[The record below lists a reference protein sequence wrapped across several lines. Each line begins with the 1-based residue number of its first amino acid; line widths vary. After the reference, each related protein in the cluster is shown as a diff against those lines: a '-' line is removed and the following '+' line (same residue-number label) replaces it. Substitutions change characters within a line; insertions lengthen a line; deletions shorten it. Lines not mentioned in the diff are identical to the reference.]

1 MAQFTLD
8 PEALAGKYEA
18 LREDVNGDRDVMHK
32 RIATL
37 EELNK
42 EAHRKYAELQ
52 KKAHE
57 LQQQVVFAKAGVPTK
72 GAMPMTTATKAPLQ
86 NVENVPSGENIP
98 SLKRETLASP
108 SSEAMQQTVHVLA
121 ETEVALQEA
130 RQEHELSTQAH
141 QLEVDN
147 LLDALEKK
155 DRELREQDVRI
166 ETLLAF
172 VPDKDVAM
180 VFDGSDKPPVCHD
193 LDADLDA
200 IADGT
205 VSPRHVGRPVIVAR
219 FPQKSTEPSSVDIR
233 GGRGEMIEAPDEA
246 IANAPHKPRP
256 RAEKEWRA
264 AAERRRK
271 EAQAQEAPERVQE
284 AVEETKEVIQAQET
298 TKVVKDEA
306 TRVEAPTQQAPT
318 KQEPAKKKTASRWGG
333 AVKQIAENRRKAIEA
348 AHEDALRKRDEQLEE
363 LRNEITKLTED
374 NKAKDERL
382 YAAAR
387 DVVDAKRESVDARAR
402 LGRAELDLAVA
413 HRATRQE
420 SVGLRQ
426 RYEREAQQAR
436 LALQAEIRGAT
447 VEIREDR
454 DAALKRLEHVE
465 SLLKAQGGSENKQLV
480 ATKRANKVLMK
491 RVENT
496 QLLRKKERAGFV
508 QVTAEL
514 QKEIDKLQKALKKAT
529 QPQKE
534 NNPQAV
540 LKARRKSKALEE
552 ARKYSF
558 AGRPEPSQW
567 YPRG

>member
-72 GAMPMTTATKAPLQ
+72 GAIPMMTAAKAPLQ
-86 NVENVPSGENIP
+86 NVENVPSGENVP

-233 GGRGEMIEAPDEA
+233 GGRGEMIEAPDDA

-271 EAQAQEAPERVQE
+271 EAAAQEAPERAQE
-284 AVEETKEVIQAQET
+284 PGREETKEVVKQET
-298 TKVVKDEA
+298 TQMKVVKEDA
-306 TRVEAPTQQAPT
+306 TSSVEAPTRQAPT
-318 KQEPAKKKTASRWGG
+318 KKKTASRWGG

-491 RVENT
+491 RVENVNM
-496 QLLRKKERAGFV
+496 LRKKERAGFV
-508 QVTAEL
+508 QVTADL
-514 QKEIDKLQKALKKAT
+514 KKEVEKLQKALKKAT
-529 QPQKE
+529 APQKE